1 MAMAHL
7 LINCYSGLENQVITE
22 LKKFDSV
29 QEVKEVYGF
38 FDIIAK
44 LESPNL
50 QELEDNISEDIRKT
64 KNIIS
69 VIKLL
74 DSGNFS

>member
-1 MAMAHL
+1 MAMAHV
-7 LINCYSGLENQVITE
+7 LINCYSGFKNQVITE

-29 QEVKEVYGF
+29 QEVKEVYGS

-44 LESPNL
+44 LESQNL

>member
-1 MAMAHL
+1 MAKAHV
-7 LINCYSGLENQVITE
+7 LINCNLGFENQVISE
-22 LKKFDSV
+22 LKKFGSV
-29 QEVKEVYGF
+29 QEVKEVNGS

-69 VIKLL
+69 TITLL
-74 DSGNFS
+74 DSANFG